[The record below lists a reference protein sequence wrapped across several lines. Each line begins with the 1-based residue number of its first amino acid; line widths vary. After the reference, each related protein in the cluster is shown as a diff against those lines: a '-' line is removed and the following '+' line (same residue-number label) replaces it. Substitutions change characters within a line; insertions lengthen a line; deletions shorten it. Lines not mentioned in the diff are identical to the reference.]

1 MSSHTRFLL
10 CATLGALVPSL
21 LAAEPS
27 LQPPTPRAAIAV
39 TAGTDSAHIAAALA
53 AANEL
58 AARGRVREAIRS
70 LRAVAAEQRAAGDYP
85 AEALR
90 SLANL
95 QYGEGLESDAAR
107 TLDELAGAAQDFSD
121 PPTRLRALFDAALIY
136 QGLKLFDREAE
147 RVREVRQLLKSPA
160 IDSALRSDISARMIG
175 E

>member
-1 MSSHTRFLL
+1 MARSARSCLHSLPPEPP
-10 CATLGALVPSL
+10 VPL
-21 LAAEPS
+21 RVARTE
-27 LQPPTPRAAIAV
+27 IAV
-39 TAGTDSAHIAAALA
+39 RAGSDSVHIAAALA
-53 AANEL
+53 AAKEL
-58 AARGRVREAIRS
+58 ASRGRVREAIRS
-70 LRAVAAEQRAAGDYP
+70 LRAAAAEQRAAGEYP

-90 SLANL
+90 RLADL
-95 QYGEGLESDAAR
+95 QYGEGFESDAAR

-160 IDSALRSDISARMIG
+160 IDSTLRSDISARMIG